1 LTEPAE
7 RGRRKG
13 QAPGVTGA
21 GDPDDHEGELALAT
35 SPASARLR
43 GLPSRRSGSASRA
56 ARTEA
61 VDEEALA
68 LAHRVVELA
77 SDKKASDIVLL
88 DVRAQTSM
96 ADYFV
101 ICTGASDRQ
110 LGAITDGIVEGAKAI
125 GVAPL
130 GREGDAGSRWLLIDF
145 GSVIVHVMS
154 GPERDFYQLEKL
166 WSDAAL
172 LLHVL

>member
-1 LTEPAE
+1 M
-7 RGRRKG
+7 
-13 QAPGVTGA
+13 
-21 GDPDDHEGELALAT
+21 
-35 SPASARLR
+35 
-43 GLPSRRSGSASRA
+43 

-61 VDEEALA
+61 VDEAALT

-101 ICTGASDRQ
+101 ICSGASDRQ
-110 LGAITDGIVEGAKAI
+110 LGAIADGIIEGAKDAGI
-125 GVAPL
+125 TPI
-130 GREGDAGSRWLLIDF
+130 GREGAAGSRWLLIDF

-154 GPERDFYQLEKL
+154 VPEREYYQLEKL

>member
-1 LTEPAE
+1 M
-7 RGRRKG
+7 
-13 QAPGVTGA
+13 
-21 GDPDDHEGELALAT
+21 
-35 SPASARLR
+35 
-43 GLPSRRSGSASRA
+43 

-88 DVRAQTSM
+88 DVRAQTTM

-110 LGAITDGIVEGAKAI
+110 LGAIAQGIEEGAKAA
-125 GVAPL
+125 GVMPL
-130 GREGDAGSRWLLIDF
+130 GREGDTGSRWLLIDF

-154 GPERDFYQLEKL
+154 GPERDYYQLEKL